1 VEPACRFFVVVVE
14 VQSFDSIIR
23 VFLNLSSSL
32 SLQTRLHFRFPYHPP
47 GTEQGTGRNHP
58 EGCSDQGRGL
68 EGHFGGRKKETFSP
82 FFKMPS
88 SKVEPKMNSTGKKEK
103 SRVLSFLTSTRPNY
117 RKQTLS
123 LSLSHVLSQAT
134 SPPLSLSSSHTLI
147 LFLKVN
153 K

>member
-1 VEPACRFFVVVVE
+1 MEPACRFFVVVVE

-58 EGCSDQGRGL
+58 ESCSDQGRGL

-88 SKVEPKMNSTGKKEK
+88 SMVEPKMNSTGKKEK

-123 LSLSHVLSQAT
+123 LSLSCSLS
-134 SPPLSLSSSHTLI
+134 SHLPSPLSLSSSHTLI